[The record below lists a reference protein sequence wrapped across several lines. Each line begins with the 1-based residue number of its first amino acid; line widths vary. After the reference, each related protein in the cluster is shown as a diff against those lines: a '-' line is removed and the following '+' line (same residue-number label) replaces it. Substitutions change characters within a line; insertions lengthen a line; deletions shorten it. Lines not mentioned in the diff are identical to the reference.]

1 MLYTVTLCY
10 IHRLLH
16 TIVGVGV
23 RVGVV
28 GVGVVGVVVVGVVG
42 VGVDGV

>member
-16 TIVGVGV
+16 TIVGVG
-23 RVGVV
+23 VGVV